1 MKIFIPT
8 MGELSHRY
16 LLMLTMSLMTTQK
29 KTALKEQIFD
39 LWGDEKWSR

>member
-1 MKIFIPT
+1 

-16 LLMLTMSLMTTQK
+16 FLMLTMSLMTTKK
-29 KTALKEQIFD
+29 KTGLKEQIFD